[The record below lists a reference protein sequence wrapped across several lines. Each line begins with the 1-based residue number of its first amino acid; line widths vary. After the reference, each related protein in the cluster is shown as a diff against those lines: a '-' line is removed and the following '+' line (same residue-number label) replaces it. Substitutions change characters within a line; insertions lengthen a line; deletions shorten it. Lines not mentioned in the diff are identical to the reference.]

1 MFEDIKQVG
10 YCNHSWGDAYL
21 LQLVNL
27 PSEELVAGGG
37 QAVLGV
43 LEGLEVTDDNRA
55 GHGDKLI
62 VGTWAARAES
72 EVTWDTARALRAS
85 DERLEG
91 CAVIYGSEGGGG
103 RCAQHVVG
111 PGPSELRGKLAE
123 EYFPTRDR
131 VAAAL
136 GWGAA
141 STCRWRRAPAWRH
154 A

>member
-1 MFEDIKQVG
+1 MHTFFNLWIFLAK
-10 YCNHSWGDAYL
+10 NL
-21 LQLVNL
+21 LRAAAKLF
-27 PSEELVAGGG
+27 
-37 QAVLGV
+37 
-43 LEGLEVTDDNRA
+43 LEFWRVSRSLMITEPDMVIS
-55 GHGDKLI
+55 DKLI
-62 VGTWAARAES
+62 VSTWAARAES
-72 EVTWDTARALRAS
+72 EVTWDTGRALRAS

-131 VAAAL
+131 VAAAR
-136 GWGAA
+136 GWVAA